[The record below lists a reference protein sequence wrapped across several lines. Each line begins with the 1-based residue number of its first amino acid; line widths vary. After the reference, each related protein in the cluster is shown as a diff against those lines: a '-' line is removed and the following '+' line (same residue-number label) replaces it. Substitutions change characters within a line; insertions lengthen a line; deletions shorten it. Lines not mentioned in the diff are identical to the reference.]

1 MTLRSRLSF
10 SLTTF
15 LQRFSLPL
23 AVGVVVSLFFQYLS
37 IVRVSGDS
45 MNPTLRNGQYLL
57 RFERVN
63 YQSGDVVV
71 LRPPVE
77 LQTRAPRFVK
87 RLIAL
92 PGDTVSIQND
102 KVYLNGEILR
112 ESYVAEISARAENFP
127 DLVISKGEVVAFEG
141 FALAELPDYLQ
152 DTFAMLEPLPQEIL
166 EQSQTET
173 VTYVGTVKL
182 DEGFYF
188 VLGDNR
194 GFSAS
199 EDSRLFGA
207 ISASQLQGVTQSF

>member
-102 KVYLNGEILR
+102 KVYL
-112 ESYVAEISARAENFP
+112 SYVAEISARAENFP

>member
-77 LQTRAPRFVK
+77 LQTRASRFVK

>member
-77 LQTRAPRFVK
+77 LQTRASRFVK

-152 DTFAMLEPLPQEIL
+152 DTFAMLEPLPQGIL